1 MVRPIGVLLMLF
13 ALLSLI
19 VHQIGMFEFLAVLG
33 TALLALDSVVTRSSS
48 SKSTRAG
55 LREPLL

>member
-1 MVRPIGVLLMLF
+1 MVRPDGAFLMMF

-19 VHQIGMFEFLAVLG
+19 VHQIGIFEFLLAFG
-33 TALLALDSVVTRSSS
+33 TALLALDIVLARFSRN
-48 SKSTRAG
+48 AHANN